1 LKLHH
6 LKVVTTDMT
15 PTPER
20 ALKAAAAATPEGSPQ
35 GSHDNALADGRV
47 THKAQR
53 ALAPAQTKT
62 PVTNSASSLSPV
74 TISILAREFKVS
86 VPEAERAKLLQSV
99 EYTNR
104 KMEEVKSSGKVAGN
118 ERVAILAALNIAH
131 ELLHLRAVLPAV
143 GGLADPADTAAL
155 NARLDALSKQLEAAM
170 GAEQAKLF

>member
-1 LKLHH
+1 
-6 LKVVTTDMT
+6 MT

-20 ALKAAAAATPEGSPQ
+20 ALKATPDSTRVGEHDSANSGAPAESKATSKTVKATANTPAKSQLASAATS
-35 GSHDNALADGRV
+35 LA
-47 THKAQR
+47 
-53 ALAPAQTKT
+53 
-62 PVTNSASSLSPV
+62 PV

-131 ELLHLRAVLPAV
+131 ELLHVRTAMPSAA
-143 GGLADPADTAAL
+143 GLTDLADTAAL
-155 NARLDALSKQLEAAM
+155 NARLDALVKQLEAAM